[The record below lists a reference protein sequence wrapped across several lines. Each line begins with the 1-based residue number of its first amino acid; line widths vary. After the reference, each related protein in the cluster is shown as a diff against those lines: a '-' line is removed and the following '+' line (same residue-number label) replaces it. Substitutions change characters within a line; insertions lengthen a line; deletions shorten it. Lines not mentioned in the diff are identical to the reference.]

1 MTAFERVEGNAIY
14 TPTELAAREA
24 GSEHPPGIPA
34 EAEIQIHGG
43 YMVKY
48 RLSKVEAGPH
58 VRILVWLGEDE
69 DHYRLTGT
77 LVMLRAEADAFMR
90 EVSGHA

>member
-1 MTAFERVEGNAIY
+1 MSTTEPTAA
-14 TPTELAAREA
+14 PTE
-24 GSEHPPGIPA
+24 A
-34 EAEIQIHGG
+34 EVQIYGG

-58 VRILVWLGEDE
+58 VRVLVYLGEDA